1 MEWLLSLAP
10 IALVVLVCG
19 GLHMIMMRGMHGGHD
34 TAAGHGG
41 HLSATD
47 PENDAMPE
55 RPIKLVRRSGQAES
69 SEVNRIAELETQ
81 VASLQEEID
90 AMLTY
95 RRRPD
100 NGGSFE
106 RVPASHHSDVAW
118 RNESLPDA
126 AQGGFD
132 DDRNE

>member
-1 MEWLLSLAP
+1 MEWLLTLIP
-10 IALVVLVCG
+10 VALVVLVCG
-19 GLHMIMMRGMHGGHD
+19 GLHMVMMRGMHGGHD
-34 TAAGHGG
+34 AAAGHGG

-47 PENDAMPE
+47 PENGARPE
-55 RPIKLVRRSGQAES
+55 RPIKLVRHSGQ
-69 SEVNRIAELETQ
+69 T
-81 VASLQEEID
+81 D

-118 RNESLPDA
+118 RNDSRPGA
-126 AQGGFD
+126 AQGGSD
-132 DDRNE
+132 DDSNQ

>member
-1 MEWLLSLAP
+1 MEWLLSLIP
-10 IALVVLVCG
+10 VALVVLVCG
-19 GLHMIMMRGMHGGHD
+19 GLHMVMMRGMHGGHD
-34 TAAGHGG
+34 AAAGHGG

-47 PENDAMPE
+47 PENEA
-55 RPIKLVRRSGQAES
+55 RPIKLVRRSGQADANEA
-69 SEVNRIAELETQ
+69 NRIAELETQ

-118 RNESLPDA
+118 RNDSRPGA
-126 AQGGFD
+126 AQGGSD
-132 DDRNE
+132 DDSNQ

>member
-1 MEWLLSLAP
+1 M
-10 IALVVLVCG
+10 
-19 GLHMIMMRGMHGGHD
+19 HMLMMRGMHGNHNA
-34 TAAGHGG
+34 AAGHGD
-41 HLSATD
+41 HPSA
-47 PENDAMPE
+47 ENDAMPE
-55 RPIKLVRRSGQAES
+55 RPIKLVRRSGQADT

-95 RRRPD
+95 PRRSG
-100 NGGSFE
+100 NGSNAR
-106 RVPASHHSDVAW
+106 RVAAPHHSDVAW

-126 AQGGFD
+126 ARGDFD

>member
-19 GLHMIMMRGMHGGHD
+19 GLHMVMMRGMHGGHD
-34 TAAGHGG
+34 AAAGHGG
-41 HLSATD
+41 HVSATD
-47 PENDAMPE
+47 PANDARAV
-55 RPIKLVRRSGQAES
+55 RPVRLVRPSGQANA

-81 VASLQEEID
+81 VASLRDEID

-106 RVPASHHSDVAW
+106 RVPAPHHSDVAW

-126 AQGGFD
+126 VQGEYD
-132 DDRNE
+132 DDRNQ